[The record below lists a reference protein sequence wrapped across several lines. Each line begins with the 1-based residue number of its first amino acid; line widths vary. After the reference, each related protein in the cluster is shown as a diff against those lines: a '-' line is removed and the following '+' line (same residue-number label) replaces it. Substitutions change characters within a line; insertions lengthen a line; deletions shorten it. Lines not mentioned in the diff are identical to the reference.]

1 MWFWEHG
8 TSIILKDVFRS
19 LHSRQGKRCC
29 ITRRQEVPG
38 NRGAARS
45 SHHVFGSMRPL
56 PRSKISC
63 SQTEGA
69 PRVKRRMLH
78 HRSWCSIQLGA
89 RGTTVQTKEDADT
102 PFPNHARYSLRPANS
117 FTESLV
123 IQAMGCPE
131 KVKVNGVVWIAVV
144 MRRRKRLLQHDDV
157 LVALATGEVL
167 NRRRHL
173 WLR

>member
-1 MWFWEHG
+1 MVQG
-8 TSIILKDVFRS
+8 TWYVNNFEGFFRS

-45 SHHVFGSMRPL
+45 SHHVFGSIRPL

-89 RGTTVQTKEDADT
+89 RDTTVQTDEDADT

-123 IQAMGCPE
+123 IQVMGCPE
-131 KVKVNGVVWIAVV
+131 KVKVNGVCVDCSCHASSEE
-144 MRRRKRLLQHDDV
+144 
-157 LVALATGEVL
+157 ATPA
-167 NRRRHL
+167 R
-173 WLR
+173 